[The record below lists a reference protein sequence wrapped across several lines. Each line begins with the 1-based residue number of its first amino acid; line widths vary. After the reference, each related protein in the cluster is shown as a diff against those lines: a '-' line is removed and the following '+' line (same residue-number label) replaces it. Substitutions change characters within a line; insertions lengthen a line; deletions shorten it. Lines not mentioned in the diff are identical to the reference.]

1 MKKEIKNIKYILLP
15 IILLL
20 DVYLYG
26 LIVGLI
32 SEKSDVAVAV
42 GFLSLLTLIIFNY
55 VTIKLIITKKQTK

>member
-20 DVYLYG
+20 DFYLYG

-32 SEKSDVAVAV
+32 SEKADIAVLI
-42 GFLSLLTLIIFNY
+42 GFSSLLCLVIFNY